1 MRSVAPMRTAKIGY
15 IIISTALCVLG
26 VLLIAVPG
34 FSVSMLGIVCGIT
47 LIVFGCVKLT
57 GHFSRDLYRLAFQYD
72 LTSGIVLIALGVIML
87 VRPGSLMTF
96 ICITLGLFI
105 LTDGLFKLQIAMD
118 SKRFGIREWW
128 LILALAV
135 ITGICGLLLMLRPG
149 EGVRV
154 IMVMLGITLISEG
167 VLNLGTVLTAVRI
180 IKNQQP
186 DIIDVEYEERKD

>member
-1 MRSVAPMRTAKIGY
+1 MRSENPIRAAKISY
-15 IIISTALCVLG
+15 IVTSVAFCVLG
-26 VLLIAVPG
+26 ILLIVLRNW
-34 FSVSMLGIVCGIT
+34 SVSFIGVVTGIMLIAFGIV
-47 LIVFGCVKLT
+47 KLL
-57 GHFSRDLYRLAFQYD
+57 GYFSKDLYRLAFQFD
-72 LTSGIVLIALGVIML
+72 LAFGILLIVLGVIILAKPERAMSFVCLML
-87 VRPGSLMTF
+87 GVA
-96 ICITLGLFI
+96 I
-105 LTDGLFKLQIAMD
+105 LADGLFKLQIAMD

-149 EGVRV
+149 EGGRV